1 VAAAERA
8 AGRDVMVVVA
18 GTGSAAGDRG
28 SAPLSRPLAAVERAV
43 PGTRP
48 AVEAVVAGGIF
59 LDRNTLAE
67 AGVGSSV
74 AVDALRR
81 VRASGGG
88 RLMADAFPSF
98 AVSFGRYCDQVG
110 GG

>member
-1 VAAAERA
+1 
-8 AGRDVMVVVA
+8 MVVVA

-48 AVEAVVAGGIF
+48 AIEAVVAGGIF
-59 LDRNTLAE
+59 LDRKTLAE

-81 VRASGGG
+81 VRASGGE